1 MPTLGRRLIRLNLVL
16 GAGFAIMAA
25 AGIWGLLSLRSRVLE
40 VVDEYEELRI
50 IEQTI
55 TAVTVAGAELDSM
68 VPDRRAARIAVV
80 DASDRMSR
88 FAEHQRTVIGGEAEH
103 QDEEAALV
111 TPVIESLQ
119 RAEAGLLGEVAN
131 ATIEAD
137 LARSLEHLR
146 RLEATTKP
154 DDSRTLAVR
163 QASVALAVTGGLAAI
178 LSTTAVL
185 AGLRGYHG
193 IMRPVRSLQH
203 GVRRLAGGDFQ
214 SRIEPSGDTELVEL
228 AREFN
233 RMATELDTLYRVMDD
248 RVKAQSRELVRSERL
263 ASVGFLAAGVAHE
276 LNNPLG
282 IITGYAELA
291 ERWIAAPERDART
304 EAETREALSNIREE
318 AYRCKRITEQ
328 LLSLSRRSGEG
339 RQLLDPAAMMRD
351 VVSLVRG
358 LPAARDRTIEVDAAM
373 GVARV
378 RASEPELKQVLLNL
392 AMNAVDAT
400 DPGRGR
406 IDWSLRAEDGGWAMR
421 IRDNGCGI
429 AASDLGA
436 VFEPFYTARRPGTAR
451 GVGLGLAISHAI
463 VRAHGGAMRVGSDG
477 EGHGAVFTIWLPA
490 VAAEAVD
497 ERQTEPIDGTRG

>member
-25 AGIWGLLSLRSRVLE
+25 TGVWGLLSLRSRVLE

-68 VPDRRAARIAVV
+68 VPDRRAARVAV
-80 DASDRMSR
+80 ATACDRMSR
-88 FAEHQRTVIGGEAEH
+88 FSEHQRTVVGGEGAH

-111 TPVIESLQ
+111 APVIESLN
-119 RAEAGLLGEVAN
+119 RAESALRSDVPDAEVE
-131 ATIEAD
+131 ID
-137 LARSLEHLR
+137 LAAALAGLR
-146 RLEATTKP
+146 RLESTTEP
-154 DDSRTLAVR
+154 EASRVLAVR
-163 QASVALAVTGGLAAI
+163 QASVALIVTAGLAAV
-178 LSTTAVL
+178 LSSTAVL
-185 AGLRGYHG
+185 AGIRGYHG
-193 IMRPVRSLQH
+193 IMRPVRGLQE
-203 GVRRLAGGDFQ
+203 GVRRLSAGDFQ
-214 SRIEPSGDTELVEL
+214 SRIEPAGDLELAEL

-263 ASVGFLAAGVAHE
+263 ASVGFLAAGIAHE

-291 ERWIAAPERDART
+291 ERWIAAPERDAVT
-304 EAETREALSNIREE
+304 EAETREALGNIREE

-328 LLSLSRRSGEG
+328 LLGLARRGGED
-339 RQLLDPAAMMRD
+339 RQIVDPATVIRD
-351 VVSLVRG
+351 VVSLARG
-358 LPAARDRTIEVDAAM
+358 LPAARDRLMVVDAAT

-400 DPGRGR
+400 DAGIGR
-406 IDWSLRAEDGGWAMR
+406 IAWELRAEDGGWS
-421 IRDNGCGI
+421 IVVRDNGCGI
-429 AASDLGA
+429 DATAIGE
-436 VFEPFYTARRPGTAR
+436 VFEPFVTRRRAGADR

-463 VRAHGGAMRVGSDG
+463 VQAHGGVMRVRSDG
-477 EGHGAVFTIWLPA
+477 AGRGASFSVWLPA
-490 VAAEAVD
+490 AADSSPATIRRERSDGVD
-497 ERQTEPIDGTRG
+497 G